1 MMRDGLRAF
10 CVMEAYILRLRQ
22 LRQMLFQ
29 ESVEYP
35 KCKTITDKYDHCD
48 EYSYAGSGLKSAP
61 EGNKNQRD
69 NNARQC
75 KNIKRFEQCPQL
87 HVVCQ

>member
-1 MMRDGLRAF
+1 MKFYESHG
-10 CVMEAYILRLRQ
+10 RLVV
-22 LRQMLFQ
+22 LKITSIQMLFQ

-35 KCKTITDKYDHCD
+35 KCKTITDKYNHCD

-69 NNARQC
+69 NNAKQC
-75 KNIKRFEQCPQL
+75 KNSKCYAQCPPI
-87 HVVCQ
+87 HIV